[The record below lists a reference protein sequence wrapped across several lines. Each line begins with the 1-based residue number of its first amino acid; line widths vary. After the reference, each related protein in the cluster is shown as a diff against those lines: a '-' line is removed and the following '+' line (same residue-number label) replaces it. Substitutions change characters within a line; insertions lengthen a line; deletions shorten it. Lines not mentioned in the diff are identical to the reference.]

1 MNIEPTIYQI
11 LVSRK
16 FTSSDREMLKYALLE
31 GTLTDSEYDLM
42 DRLFY
47 GVRHGLL
54 MVAEQV

>member
-16 FTSSDREMLKYALLE
+16 FTCSDREMLKSALLE

-54 MVAEQV
+54 IVADQV